1 MGPTVLP
8 NEGSTVGIKVG
19 LALLPPIIEE
29 DDTVRIGLVGSDGD
43 ALGGGSALGELKGGE
58 GGSLEPVGDGSDML
72 HSNGFNRHGMGL
84 PFYPHT
90 PVSIFMTERITS
102 PTDAERRALL
112 QAVEEWID
120 SIRCR

>member
-19 LALLPPIIEE
+19 LALLPPVIEE

-84 PFYPHT
+84 PSYPPTPRINFYDGANH
-90 PVSIFMTERITS
+90 ITHGRGKKAS
-102 PTDAERRALL
+102 ATGR
-112 QAVEEWID
+112 
-120 SIRCR
+120 